1 MSGGK
6 HLAKGSPK
14 PELPDDGKLRLYS
27 MRFCP
32 YAHRVHLVLDAK
44 KIPYHSIF
52 INLNEKPEWLTE
64 YSPLGKVPALQL
76 TEEEGKPAL
85 IESLVIAEYLDE
97 KYPEPKLFPSDP
109 LKKAQD
115 KILIERFNAVVG
127 PMYKIFVN
135 TEVSPGTITDVSTG
149 LDIYEKELRAR
160 GTPFFGGDKPGMLD
174 YMIWPWCERSA
185 MLKYLLSD
193 KYEMD
198 KERFEKLLQWRD
210 LMEKDEAVKCFY
222 LDGETHAKFMKTRR
236 EGEPN
241 YDMLVVNPCK
251 RQRTC

>member
-6 HLAKGSPK
+6 HLAKGSSK
-14 PELPDDGKLRLYS
+14 PELPDDGVLRLYS

-52 INLNEKPEWLTE
+52 INLHDKPEWLTE

-76 TEEEGKPAL
+76 ITADGKPAL
-85 IESLVIAEYLDE
+85 IESLIIAEYLDE
-97 KYPEPKLFPSDP
+97 MYPEPTLFPKDP

-115 KILIERFNAVVG
+115 KILIERFNPVIGA
-127 PMYKIFVN
+127 MYKIFVN
-135 TEVSPGTITDVSTG
+135 TEVSPGAITDISTG
-149 LDIYEKELRAR
+149 LDIFEKELRSR
-160 GTPFFGGDKPGMLD
+160 GTPFYGGDKPGMLD
-174 YMIWPWCERSA
+174 YMIWPWCERSE
-185 MLKYLLSD
+185 MIKYLLNN

-198 KERFEKLLQWRD
+198 KERFEQLLKWRD
-210 LMEKDEAVKCFY
+210 LMVEDEAVKCFY

-236 EGEPN
+236 EGTPD
-241 YDMLVVNPCK
+241 YDMLVNPTK

>member
-6 HLAKGSPK
+6 HLATGSPK
-14 PELPDDGKLRLYS
+14 PEIPNDGKLRLYS

-52 INLNEKPEWLTE
+52 INLNDKPEWLTE
-64 YSPLGKVPALQL
+64 YSPLGKVPALHL
-76 TEEEGKPAL
+76 VKEEGKPAL

-97 KYPEPKLFPSDP
+97 RYPEPKLFPSDP

-115 KILIERFNAVVG
+115 KILIERFNAVIG

-135 TEVSPGTITDVSTG
+135 NEVPGAITDVSTG
-149 LDIYEKELRAR
+149 LDIFEKELRAR

-185 MLKYLLSD
+185 MLKYLLGD

-198 KERFEKLLQWRD
+198 KERFEKLLKWRD
-210 LMEKDEAVKCFY
+210 LMGEDEAVKCFY

-236 EGEPN
+236 EGKPN
-241 YDMLVVNPCK
+241 YDMLVNPSK
-251 RQRTC
+251 RQRIC